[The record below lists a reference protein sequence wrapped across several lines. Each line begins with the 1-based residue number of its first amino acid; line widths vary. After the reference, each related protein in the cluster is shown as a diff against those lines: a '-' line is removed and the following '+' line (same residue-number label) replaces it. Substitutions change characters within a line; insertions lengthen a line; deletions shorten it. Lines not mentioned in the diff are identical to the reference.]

1 MSKKSEF
8 IKFINDN
15 LMSKLDENDVP
26 ENVLFYWNTLKQVDD
41 KEKPLFTDNGKLV
54 LKYAKEHP
62 EHPIWKSKEIA
73 EGLFLGS
80 RVVSGAMRKLVTDGY
95 FEKMGD
101 NPVVYALTE
110 QGKNIIIED

>member
-8 IKFINDN
+8 IKFIDEN
-15 LMSKLDENDVP
+15 LMSQLANEDIP
-26 ENVLFYWNTLKQVDD
+26 ENVLFYWNTLKQVED

-54 LKYAKEHP
+54 LKYAQEHLD
-62 EHPIWKSKEIA
+62 HPIWKSKEIA

-80 RVVSGAMRKLVTDGY
+80 RVVSGAMRKLVADGY

-110 QGKNIIIED
+110 QGKNINIED